1 MARGLS
7 KSRLMSFR
15 QCPKRLWLDVH
26 RPELAVHDP
35 QTQANFATGHAVGA
49 IAQRLYD
56 DGQGVLI
63 EYDGGLRGALSKT
76 RKILAQPSTAPIF
89 EATFERDG
97 LLIRADVLLRT
108 AGGPKLIEV
117 KSSASL
123 KPEHALDCTIQYW
136 VLEGSA
142 LRPDAVALAHV
153 NNQFT
158 YERPGDYAGLLAEK
172 ELTGEAKARAGEVP
186 ALLDEAK
193 RVAAAGEPESPIGS
207 RCTKPYA
214 CPYRGT
220 CWKPTEYPL
229 TGLPGVGASLDA
241 LLGEGH
247 FDIRDLPE
255 SSLRTDD
262 QRRVWR
268 ATRSGR
274 PELRAGARA
283 ALEPLPWPRY
293 YLDFET
299 TGPAVPRWLGTRP
312 FQQIPFQWSLHVEQR
327 DGSLEHFEF
336 LDLSGEL
343 PARAAATALLDA
355 VRQDGPI
362 FMYTPFERGCIAT
375 LATFCPD
382 LAEPLGKIANR
393 LVDLHPI
400 AKQHYY
406 HPAMGGS
413 WSIKAILPTIAPELD
428 YASLSGVADGMAA
441 QRAYEEATAAG
452 MPKSRV
458 EDIRAELLRYCGHD
472 TMAMVTLARFLAS
485 LGERGRT
492 LVRLS

>member
-26 RPELAVHDP
+26 RPELAVHNP
-35 QTQANFATGHAVGA
+35 QTDANFATGHAVGA

-56 DGQGVLI
+56 DGRGVLI
-63 EYDGGLRGALSKT
+63 EYDGGLRA
-76 RKILAQPSTAPIF
+76 
-89 EATFERDG
+89 
-97 LLIRADVLLRT
+97 

-123 KPEHALDCTIQYW
+123 QPEHALDCTIQHW
-136 VLEGSA
+136 VLEGTA
-142 LRPDAVALAHV
+142 LRPDAIALAHV

-158 YERPGDYAGLLAEK
+158 YEPPGDYAGLLAEND
-172 ELTGEAKARAGEVP
+172 LTGEVKARAGEVP

-214 CPYRGT
+214 CPYRGY
-220 CWKPTEYPL
+220 CWKPTDYPL
-229 TGLPGVGASLDA
+229 TGLPGVGPSLDA
-241 LLGEGH
+241 LLAEGH

-268 ATRSGR
+268 AARSGE

-283 ALEPLPWPRY
+283 GLEPLPWPRY

-299 TGPAVPRWLGTRP
+299 TGSAVPRWLGTRP
-312 FQQIPFQWSLHVEQR
+312 FQQIPFQWSLHVEER

-355 VRQDGPI
+355 VRYDGPI

-375 LATFCPD
+375 LAAFCPD
-382 LAEPLGKIANR
+382 LAEPLGKLADR

-441 QRAYEEATAAG
+441 QRAYAEATVGSVAA
-452 MPKSRV
+452 SRA
-458 EDIRAELLRYCGHD
+458 EELHMELLRYCKHD
-472 TMAMVTLARFLAS
+472 TLAMVTLAHYLES
-485 LGERGRT
+485 EEVT
-492 LVRLS
+492 S